1 MYDNPIIGN
10 AIALLVALGG
20 FEFIKYIISF
30 AAHRRKENAQAKQ
43 EESIA
48 GQNDADLRQKEL
60 DLMNGIIATTKAQ
73 YDDLRVNYEEI
84 RTNYEGIRASYDELV
99 KQAKMDA
106 YNIAQNDRRI
116 RGLENAFKR
125 EVAKKMDA
133 ERHYC
138 GDEICAKRQPALGTY
153 HTETIDIYKERDQRG
168 RFVKQRAS

>member
-73 YDDLRVNYEEI
+73 YDDLRANYDD
-84 RTNYEGIRASYDELV
+84 IRANYDELV
-99 KQAKMDA
+99 KQAKIDA
-106 YNIAQNDRRI
+106 YNISQNDRRI

-125 EVAKKMDA
+125 EVAKKMEA

-138 GDEICAKRQPALGTY
+138 GDINCMKRQPALGTY

>member
-1 MYDNPIIGN
+1 MYDNSIIGN

-60 DLMNGIIATTKAQ
+60 DLMNGIIATTKSQ
-73 YDDLRVNYEEI
+73 YDDLRANYDD
-84 RTNYEGIRASYDELV
+84 IRANYDELV

-125 EVAKKMDA
+125 EVAKKMEA

-138 GDEICAKRQPALGTY
+138 GDVNCTKRQPALGTY

>member
-1 MYDNPIIGN
+1 MYDNSIIGN

-60 DLMNGIIATTKAQ
+60 DLMNGIIATTKSQ
-73 YDDLRVNYEEI
+73 YDDLRANYDD
-84 RTNYEGIRASYDELV
+84 IRANYDELV

-125 EVAKKMDA
+125 EVAKKMEA

-138 GDEICAKRQPALGTY
+138 GDINCTKRQPVLGTY

>member
-1 MYDNPIIGN
+1 MYDNSIIGN

-60 DLMNGIIATTKAQ
+60 DLMNGIIATTKSQ
-73 YDDLRVNYEEI
+73 YDDLRANYDD
-84 RTNYEGIRASYDELV
+84 IRANYDELV

-125 EVAKKMDA
+125 EVAKKMEA

-138 GDEICAKRQPALGTY
+138 GDINCTKRQPALGTY

>member
-1 MYDNPIIGN
+1 MYDNSIIGN

-73 YDDLRVNYEEI
+73 YDDLRANY
-84 RTNYEGIRASYDELV
+84 GDIRANYDELV
-99 KQAKMDA
+99 KQAKIDA
-106 YNIAQNDRRI
+106 YNISQNDRRI
-116 RGLENAFKR
+116 RGLENAFRR
-125 EVAKKMDA
+125 EVAKKMEA

-138 GDEICAKRQPALGTY
+138 GDVNCTKRQPALGTY

>member
-73 YDDLRVNYEEI
+73 YDDLRANYDD
-84 RTNYEGIRASYDELV
+84 IRANYDELV

-116 RGLENAFKR
+116 RGLENAFRR
-125 EVAKKMDA
+125 EVAKKMEA

-138 GDEICAKRQPALGTY
+138 GDVNCTKRQPALGTY